1 MDNMNTNQMN
11 RNGSAIK
18 FIYPAFIMMAVQL
31 LVQLFAGQLMF
42 FYKGYKYTEG
52 TAEEFFG
59 GYMAS
64 LSSDK
69 FTLLVSILSTVI
81 LTVVFLFWY
90 RSEIIHAANVS
101 LRQKMKISGNLNW
114 MIIPGV
120 LCVAVG
126 AGAFATFISYFISS
140 VKPDLVA
147 GSVDIVSVIHN
158 NEPGLLNILFIIY
171 FVVLSPI
178 CQELVFRGLTLGF
191 AERRMSFMMANFAQA
206 LLSGFFTMDLVQMIY
221 YFLFGLILGYVYF
234 RTENILIPILCNML
248 FCVTRLLFYDVTV
261 IGDSIV
267 LFFVSFFM
275 AMALAYLGV
284 VLVKKSKIVKA

>member
-69 FTLLVSILSTVI
+69 FTLLVSILSTLI

-101 LRQKMKISGNLNW
+101 LRQKMKISE
-114 MIIPGV
+114 
-120 LCVAVG
+120 
-126 AGAFATFISYFISS
+126 FAELFGTN
-140 VKPDLVA
+140 PDTIRYYV
-147 GSVDIVSVIHN
+147 N
-158 NEPGLLNILFIIY
+158 MGLLVPRSHNKRY
-171 FVVLSPI
+171 DRNANTLS
-178 CQELVFRGLTLGF
+178 
-191 AERRMSFMMANFAQA
+191 
-206 LLSGFFTMDLVQMIY
+206 
-221 YFLFGLILGYVYF
+221 
-234 RTENILIPILCNML
+234 
-248 FCVTRLLFYDVTV
+248 
-261 IGDSIV
+261 
-267 LFFVSFFM
+267 
-275 AMALAYLGV
+275 
-284 VLVKKSKIVKA
+284 